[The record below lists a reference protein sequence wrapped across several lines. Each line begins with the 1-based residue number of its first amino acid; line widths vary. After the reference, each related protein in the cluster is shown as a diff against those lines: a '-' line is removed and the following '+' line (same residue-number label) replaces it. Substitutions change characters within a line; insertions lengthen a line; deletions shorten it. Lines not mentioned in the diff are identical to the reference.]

1 MKKQL
6 RLLTYILATLM
17 TLSGCKMKVEEQK
30 VPEFSKPTT
39 STESQIEDAIDET
52 IEQEQLPS
60 KPVEIIPETK
70 PQEIPTE
77 PEVIPTVPEITEPV
91 VEGLTVVKPTTT
103 VNVRVNSSVNSLK
116 IGSLDINET
125 AIRILSLENGWDL
138 VKINDRLG
146 YINNSYL
153 QETDETIEQENNY
166 VLKND
171 IVLTTT
177 TLNFRTEPTTSSKII
192 EELPEN
198 TELQVIA
205 QVNDEWL
212 LVRYNGNLGYVY
224 SSYTNSLLEKLNETY
239 PDLNIQELS
248 PQKIVYSNTTLN
260 IRNGNSTDYDQIGQ
274 LEKFESIRVLGEY
287 EDWYLIMTNDYNFG
301 FVSKEYTKDLTEDFI
316 IVDKSEQQLYFY
328 NGNDLYFTT
337 PVTTGK
343 DSTPSDTGL
352 FKIYAKQTNRY
363 LTDGKTYNSWVGYW
377 MPYNGGEGLHDAN
390 WRTVFGT
397 ESYHTGGSHGCIN
410 LPPELA
416 DDIYNN
422 ASVGTKVLVH
432 K

>member
-39 STESQIEDAIDET
+39 STESQIKDAIDET
-52 IEQEQLPS
+52 TEQEQLPS
-60 KPVEIIPETK
+60 KPVEIIPETQ

-91 VEGLTVVKPTTT
+91 VEGLAVVKPTTT

>member
-1 MKKQL
+1 MKKRL
-6 RLLTYILATLM
+6 TLLTYILATLM
-17 TLSGCKMKVEEQK
+17 TITGCKMRIEENK
-30 VPEFSKPTT
+30 TPVFTKPTT
-39 STESQIEDAIDET
+39 STESQIEDET
-52 IEQEQLPS
+52 TTQKEEIPTNPIETLPETVP
-60 KPVEIIPETK
+60 PVIQTEPEIIPT
-70 PQEIPTE
+70 I
-77 PEVIPTVPEITEPV
+77 PEIQEEV
-91 VEGLTVVKPTTT
+91 VEGLTIVKPTTT
-103 VNVRVNSSVNSLK
+103 VNVRANNSVNSLK
-116 IGSLDINET
+116 IGSLDISET

-138 VKINDRLG
+138 VKINNRLG

-153 QETDETIEQENNY
+153 EETNETIEQENNY

-177 TLNFRTEPTTSSKII
+177 TLNFRTEPTTSSEII
-192 EELPEN
+192 EKLPEN

-224 SSYTNSLLEKLNETY
+224 STYTNSLLEKLNQTY
-239 PDLNIQELS
+239 PELNIKDLY

-260 IRNGNSTDYDQIGQ
+260 IRNGNSTEYDQIGQ
-274 LEKFESIRVLGEY
+274 LEKYESIRVLGEY
-287 EDWYLIMTNDYNFG
+287 EDWYLIMTNDHNFG

>member
-39 STESQIEDAIDET
+39 STESQIKDAIDET

-60 KPVEIIPETK
+60 IPVETIPETK

-91 VEGLTVVKPTTT
+91 VEGLAVVKPTTT

-116 IGSLDINET
+116 IGSLDINDT

-352 FKIYAKQTNRY
+352 FKIYAKQTNRH

>member
-39 STESQIEDAIDET
+39 STESQIKDAIDET

-60 KPVEIIPETK
+60 IPVETIPETK

-91 VEGLTVVKPTTT
+91 VEGLAVVKPTTT

-166 VLKND
+166 ILKND

>member
-1 MKKQL
+1 
-6 RLLTYILATLM
+6 
-17 TLSGCKMKVEEQK
+17 
-30 VPEFSKPTT
+30 
-39 STESQIEDAIDET
+39 
-52 IEQEQLPS
+52 
-60 KPVEIIPETK
+60 
-70 PQEIPTE
+70 
-77 PEVIPTVPEITEPV
+77 
-91 VEGLTVVKPTTT
+91 
-103 VNVRVNSSVNSLK
+103 
-116 IGSLDINET
+116 
-125 AIRILSLENGWDL
+125 
-138 VKINDRLG
+138 
-146 YINNSYL
+146 
-153 QETDETIEQENNY
+153 
-166 VLKND
+166 
-171 IVLTTT
+171 
-177 TLNFRTEPTTSSKII
+177 
-192 EELPEN
+192 
-198 TELQVIA
+198 
-205 QVNDEWL
+205 
-212 LVRYNGNLGYVY
+212 
-224 SSYTNSLLEKLNETY
+224 
-239 PDLNIQELS
+239 
-248 PQKIVYSNTTLN
+248 
-260 IRNGNSTDYDQIGQ
+260 
-274 LEKFESIRVLGEY
+274 
-287 EDWYLIMTNDYNFG
+287 MTNDYNFG